1 MIAKNILKISARIEK
16 AAIRAGRDPSEVTL
30 VCVSKTV
37 DARAAMA
44 AVEAGG
50 VNLGESR
57 AQEARRKFEK
67 IGDRAIWHMIGYL
80 QTNKAKYCPGLFSL
94 VHSIDRVELVHEL
107 ARRAGMAGAP
117 IDGLLQVNISG
128 EKSKH
133 GCAPSEAADI
143 LKIAARE
150 KWLNIKGLMTIAPYN
165 EEPDRSRP
173 VYRSLLELRD
183 DIIKVGIEEVSMDI
197 ISAGMT
203 NDFEV
208 AIEEGATMV
217 RVGTAIFGERNYD

>member
-1 MIAKNILKISARIEK
+1 MIAENILKINVRIGK

-37 DARAAMA
+37 NEKAAML
-44 AVEAGG
+44 AVKAGG

-57 AQEARRKFEK
+57 AQEARRKFEI
-67 IGDRAIWHMIGYL
+67 IGDNAIWHMIGYL

-94 VHSIDRVELVHEL
+94 VHSIDRVELVREL
-107 ARRAGMAGAP
+107 ARRAEVAGAP
-117 IDGLLQVNISG
+117 IDGLLQVNVSG
-128 EKSKH
+128 EQSKH
-133 GCAPSEAADI
+133 GCAPLAAVDI
-143 LKIAARE
+143 LKTAAKE

-165 EEPDRSRP
+165 EDPDRSRP
-173 VYRSLLELRD
+173 IYRRLMELRD
-183 DIIKVGIEEVSMDI
+183 EIIKIGIEGISMDI
-197 ISAGMT
+197 VSAGMT

-217 RVGTAIFGERNYD
+217 RVGTAIFGERDYG